1 VAVIRSGAVLR
12 RSEAKVLGL
21 VDAIGNLF
29 TAVEKASSPEMA
41 DLWRFIIVTADMT
54 EMQKLLH
61 ALI

>member
-1 VAVIRSGAVLR
+1 M
-12 RSEAKVLGL
+12 GL